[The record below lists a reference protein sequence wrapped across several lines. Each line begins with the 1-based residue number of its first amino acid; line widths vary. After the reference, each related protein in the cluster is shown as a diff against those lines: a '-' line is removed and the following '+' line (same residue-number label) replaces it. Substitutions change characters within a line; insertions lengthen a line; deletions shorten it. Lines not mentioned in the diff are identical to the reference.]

1 MNSKNNILIVGGTG
15 FIGYHLA
22 KRCLKLNWN
31 VTSISTKRPIHKRYL
46 KNVNYIV
53 SDITKKKK
61 LNYLIKKNFN
71 FVVNLGG
78 YVDHINKKKTYNTH
92 FLGLKNLVEIFN
104 KKNITS
110 FVQAGSSA
118 EYGDTKSPHSESS
131 NCNSKLIYGK
141 SKLLASNY
149 LMMMYKKYKFP
160 VTVLR
165 FYQVFGH
172 KQDLN
177 RFIPILIKACIN
189 NEKFPCSNGTQLRDF
204 LYIDDAIDAILKSL
218 KNIKAH
224 GKIINIG
231 MGKPIML
238 KKIIKFVRKK
248 AKGGK
253 PQFGKIKLRV
263 DEPKVIFPKLS
274 KAKKILNWKSKIT
287 FEKGLNKTLGQY
299 EQYY

>member
-1 MNSKNNILIVGGTG
+1 MNFKKNILIVGGTG

-31 VTSISTKRPIHKRYL
+31 VTSISTKKPIHKRYL
-46 KNVNYIV
+46 KSVNYIV

-61 LNYLIKKNFN
+61 LNYMIKKKFN

-92 FLGLKNLVEIFN
+92 FLGLKNLVEIFI

-118 EYGDTKSPHSESS
+118 EYGDTKSPHSESI
-131 NCNSKLIYGK
+131 NCNPKLIYGK

-149 LMMMYKKYKFP
+149 LIKMYKKYKFP

-172 KQDLN
+172 KQDFN

-189 NEKFPCSNGTQLRDF
+189 DKKFPCSNGTQLRDF
-204 LYIDDAIDAILKSL
+204 LYVDDAIDAILKSL

-238 KKIIKFVRKK
+238 KKIIKFVTKK

-274 KAKKILNWKSKIT
+274 KAEKILNWKSKIT
-287 FEKGLNKTLGQY
+287 FEKGLNKTLEQY
-299 EQYY
+299 E

>member
-1 MNSKNNILIVGGTG
+1 MNFKKNILIVGGTG

-92 FLGLKNLVEIFN
+92 FLGLKNLVEIFI

-172 KQDLN
+172 KQDFN

-204 LYIDDAIDAILKSL
+204 LYVDDAIDAILKSL

-231 MGKPIML
+231 MGRPIML

-287 FEKGLNKTLGQY
+287 FEKGLNKTLEQY
-299 EQYY
+299 E

>member
-1 MNSKNNILIVGGTG
+1 MNFKKNILIVGGTG

-31 VTSISTKRPIHKRYL
+31 VTSISTKKPIHKRYL
-46 KNVNYIV
+46 KDVNYIV
-53 SDITKKKK
+53 SDITKREK
-61 LNYLIKKNFN
+61 LNYLIKKKFN

-92 FLGLKNLVEIFN
+92 FLGLKNLVEIFI

-118 EYGDTKSPHSESS
+118 EYGDTKSPHSESL
-131 NCNSKLIYGK
+131 NCKPKLIYGK

-149 LMMMYKKYKFP
+149 LMKMYKKYKFP

-204 LYIDDAIDAILKSL
+204 LYVDDAIDAILKSL
-218 KNIKAH
+218 KNIKAR

-231 MGKPIML
+231 KGKPIML
-238 KKIIKFVRKK
+238 KKIIKIVRKK
-248 AKGGK
+248 TKGGE
-253 PQFGKIKLRV
+253 PQFGKIKLRA

-287 FEKGLNKTLGQY
+287 FEKGLNKTLAQY
-299 EQYY
+299 E

>member
-1 MNSKNNILIVGGTG
+1 MNFKKNILIVGGTG

-31 VTSISTKRPIHKRYL
+31 VTSISTKKPIHKRYL

-92 FLGLKNLVEIFN
+92 FLGLKNLVEIFI

-118 EYGDTKSPHSESS
+118 EYGDTKSPHSESL
-131 NCNSKLIYGK
+131 NCNPKLIYGK

-149 LMMMYKKYKFP
+149 LMMMYKKYKFN
-160 VTVLR
+160 
-165 FYQVFGH
+165 H
-172 KQDLN
+172 
-177 RFIPILIKACIN
+177 
-189 NEKFPCSNGTQLRDF
+189 
-204 LYIDDAIDAILKSL
+204 
-218 KNIKAH
+218 
-224 GKIINIG
+224 
-231 MGKPIML
+231 
-238 KKIIKFVRKK
+238 
-248 AKGGK
+248 
-253 PQFGKIKLRV
+253 
-263 DEPKVIFPKLS
+263 
-274 KAKKILNWKSKIT
+274 
-287 FEKGLNKTLGQY
+287 
-299 EQYY
+299 

>member
-1 MNSKNNILIVGGTG
+1 MD
-15 FIGYHLA
+15 
-22 KRCLKLNWN
+22 
-31 VTSISTKRPIHKRYL
+31 HK
-46 KNVNYIV
+46 
-53 SDITKKKK
+53 
-61 LNYLIKKNFN
+61 
-71 FVVNLGG
+71 
-78 YVDHINKKKTYNTH
+78 NKKKTYNTH
-92 FLGLKNLVEIFN
+92 FLGLKNLVEIFI
-104 KKNITS
+104 KKNIIS

-118 EYGDTKSPHSESS
+118 EYGDTKSPHNESL
-131 NCNSKLIYGK
+131 NCNPKLIYGK

-172 KQDLN
+172 KQDFN

-287 FEKGLNKTLGQY
+287 FEKGLNKTLEQY
-299 EQYY
+299 E

>member
-1 MNSKNNILIVGGTG
+1 MNFKKNILIVGGTG

-31 VTSISTKRPIHKRYL
+31 VTSISTKKPIHKRYL
-46 KNVNYIV
+46 KSVNYIV

-61 LNYLIKKNFN
+61 LNYMIKKKFN

-92 FLGLKNLVEIFN
+92 FLGLKNLVEIFV

-118 EYGDTKSPHSESS
+118 EYGDTKSPHSENS
-131 NCNSKLIYGK
+131 NCNPKLIYGK

-149 LMMMYKKYKFP
+149 LMKMYKKYKFP

-172 KQDLN
+172 KQDFN

-189 NEKFPCSNGTQLRDF
+189 DKKFPCSNGTQLRDF
-204 LYIDDAIDAILKSL
+204 LYVDDAIDAILKSL

-231 MGKPIML
+231 MGSPIML
-238 KKIIKFVRKK
+238 KKIIKLVRKK

-274 KAKKILNWKSKIT
+274 KAEKILNWKSKIT
-287 FEKGLNKTLGQY
+287 FEKGLNKTLEQY
-299 EQYY
+299 E

>member
-1 MNSKNNILIVGGTG
+1 M
-15 FIGYHLA
+15 
-22 KRCLKLNWN
+22 NWN
-31 VTSISTKRPIHKRYL
+31 VTSISTKKPIHKRYL

-53 SDITKKKK
+53 SDITKKRK
-61 LNYLIKKNFN
+61 LKYLIKKNFN

-92 FLGLKNLVEIFN
+92 FLGLKNLVEIFI

-118 EYGDTKSPHSESS
+118 EYGDTKSPHSESL
-131 NCNSKLIYGK
+131 NCNPKLIYGK

-231 MGKPIML
+231 MGRPIML
-238 KKIIKFVRKK
+238 KKIIKLVRKK

-287 FEKGLNKTLGQY
+287 FEKGLNKTLEQY
-299 EQYY
+299 E